1 MRATLILVTS
11 LLALLIIA
19 GGTPARAQTPA
30 SLSSLTSRGGSALA
44 VDRARFDSRATRPI
58 GPFDARAPR
67 GFVPHRH
74 WSWLFPNSAV
84 APFGS
89 DPLQRRHRWQD
100 PLLRRHW
107 WQ

>member
-1 MRATLILVTS
+1 MGTTQTLATC
-11 LLALLIIA
+11 LLALMI
-19 GGTPARAQTPA
+19 GGGPAPANAQTPTA
-30 SLSSLTSRGGSALA
+30 LSSVRSQGGSTLAMNPALL
-44 VDRARFDSRATRPI
+44 DSRATSPI
-58 GPFDARAPR
+58 GSFNTRVVR
-67 GFVPHRH
+67 VFVPHRH

>member
-11 LLALLIIA
+11 LLALLIIGDRTSA
-19 GGTPARAQTPA
+19 TAQTPTA
-30 SLSSLTSRGGSALA
+30 LSSLRSQGGSALA
-44 VDRARFDSRATRPI
+44 VDRAMLDSRATRPI

-67 GFVPHRH
+67 AFVPHRH

-89 DPLQRRHRWQD
+89 DPLQRRHRWLD